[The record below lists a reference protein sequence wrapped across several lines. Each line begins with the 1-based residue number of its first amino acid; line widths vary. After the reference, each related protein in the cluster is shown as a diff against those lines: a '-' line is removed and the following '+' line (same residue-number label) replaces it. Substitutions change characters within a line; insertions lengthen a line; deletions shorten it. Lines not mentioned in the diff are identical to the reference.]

1 MDIPVKPATPAAIP
15 HGLQLMHD
23 PLLNKGTA
31 FTEAERDAFGLRGL
45 LPPAVVSQ
53 ERQVER
59 VLENL
64 RRLANPLDKFIALNA
79 LHDRNETLFFRV
91 VADNPDEIMP
101 LIYTPTVGLA
111 CQRYGH
117 IWQQSRGIFIC
128 ANDRGRVAEV
138 LRNWPRRDVGI
149 IVVSDGERI
158 LGLGDLGANGM
169 GIPVGKLSLYTA
181 CAGIA
186 PERCLPVMFDAGT
199 NNEDLLDDPF
209 YIGLNR
215 TRLPQEEYDAL
226 FDEFITA
233 AREIFPGVLIQ
244 FEDFASQNAFR
255 LLAKYR
261 DRIPCFN
268 DDIQGTAAVALAG
281 LLSALRVSGGKLA
294 QQRVLFM
301 GAGEAASGIADLI
314 ALAAKAQG
322 ATEEAARRISWLFD
336 SRGLVVKQRT
346 DLASHKK
353 AYAHEHARCTDFLQ
367 AVKDL
372 KPTAII
378 GVAAVGGTFTPEVL
392 REMAALNT
400 RPIVFALSNPTANA
414 ECTAAQAYE
423 HTGGRALFACGSPF
437 DPVVLN
443 GRTYVPRQGNNSY
456 IFPGVGLGVMAT
468 RATRVTEDMFLAAAE
483 SLASLVTRSDLDQGS
498 LYPPL
503 AGIRDVSAQI
513 AAAVAKVA
521 YAQGLAPGKPPAD
534 LLAFVRSRMY
544 DPRYNSYV

>member
-1 MDIPVKPATPAAIP
+1 MDTPVKPATTAAIP

-128 ANDRGRVAEV
+128 ANDRGRVADV

-215 TRLPQEEYDAL
+215 TRLPKEEYDAL
-226 FDEFITA
+226 FDEFVAA
-233 AREIFPGVLIQ
+233 AR
-244 FEDFASQNAFR
+244 
-255 LLAKYR
+255 
-261 DRIPCFN
+261 
-268 DDIQGTAAVALAG
+268 
-281 LLSALRVSGGKLA
+281 
-294 QQRVLFM
+294 
-301 GAGEAASGIADLI
+301 
-314 ALAAKAQG
+314 
-322 ATEEAARRISWLFD
+322 
-336 SRGLVVKQRT
+336 
-346 DLASHKK
+346 
-353 AYAHEHARCTDFLQ
+353 
-367 AVKDL
+367 
-372 KPTAII
+372 
-378 GVAAVGGTFTPEVL
+378 
-392 REMAALNT
+392 
-400 RPIVFALSNPTANA
+400 
-414 ECTAAQAYE
+414 
-423 HTGGRALFACGSPF
+423 
-437 DPVVLN
+437 
-443 GRTYVPRQGNNSY
+443 
-456 IFPGVGLGVMAT
+456 
-468 RATRVTEDMFLAAAE
+468 
-483 SLASLVTRSDLDQGS
+483 
-498 LYPPL
+498 
-503 AGIRDVSAQI
+503 
-513 AAAVAKVA
+513 
-521 YAQGLAPGKPPAD
+521 
-534 LLAFVRSRMY
+534 
-544 DPRYNSYV
+544 